1 MTSRS
6 STSRSEI
13 ADRGARVPVDHV
25 VVAVDQ
31 ALLVERDEDLQHR
44 ADVGLVERE
53 ALLGVVARRA
63 EALELVDDRVAV
75 LLAPAPHALDERLA
89 ADLLAARAL
98 GLQQLLDLRLRR
110 DAGVVGAEDPLRPL
124 AAHAG
129 VADQRVLDRP
139 VERVPHVQRAGDVRR
154 RDRDR
159 VVLGR
164 RALGLGVEATGLEPA
179 REDARLALAGV
190 VARAVLERP
199 SGGESRTP
207 VTRDARDARA
217 ASRRT
222 RAARQQPGR
231 RATGRAD
238 CGRARPRRRRPRDGT
253 RRGRP
258 PLARRGH
265 RQVGRRPPAHPD
277 TTKPTVWPASSRR

>member
-13 ADRGARVPVDHV
+13 AEPRPRVPVDHV

-31 ALLVERDEDLQHR
+31 ALVVERHEDPQHR
-44 ADVGLVERE
+44 AHVGLVERE

-63 EALELVDDRVAV
+63 EALVLVDDRVAV

-98 GLQQLLDLRLRR
+98 GGEQPLDLGLRR
-110 DAGVVGAEDPLRPL
+110 DPRVVGAEDPLRAL

-139 VERVPHVQRAGDVRR
+139 VQRVPHVQRAGDVRR

-159 VVLGR
+159 VVLRR
-164 RALGLGVEATGLEPA
+164 RARGLGVEAPGVEPA
-179 REDARLALAGV
+179 REDARLALVGV
-190 VARAVLERP
+190 VACAVLERH
-199 SGGESRTP
+199 
-207 VTRDARDARA
+207 RA
-217 ASRRT
+217 GSL
-222 RAARQQPGR
+222 GR
-231 RATGRAD
+231 RRLGR
-238 CGRARPRRRRPRDGT
+238 GPRRIVRPTWRRV
-253 RRGRP
+253 RP
-258 PLARRGH
+258 PLRAPR
-265 RQVGRRPPAHPD
+265 
-277 TTKPTVWPASSRR
+277 